1 MPKELYQLRNA
12 QMKKLQ
18 NAKHHQDSTAYFS
31 RKYPDKLFIDDNYI
45 PRNWFNIDFVS
56 FFQHACEL
64 IWIFFPSMHKVICYI
79 LVRTSVTQCAFFY
92 NRVTPL
98 IFFSHCCRHFVR
110 EVKLPCWTFLDLKLK
125 GIVDGKT
132 ESRGNCFGHVVQIYV
147 CSLP

>member
-18 NAKHHQDSTAYFS
+18 NAKHHQGSTAYFS